1 MTNKNFTKQMIVD
14 EILKIYPKGRVKYLE
29 KGFDRR
35 NYIVDF
41 SKVNSVL
48 GFKPKYTIKK
58 GIEEIIIEIKKNT
71 FNFENKNFYGNYNL
85 NL

>member
-1 MTNKNFTKQMIVD
+1 
-14 EILKIYPKGRVKYLE
+14 
-29 KGFDRR
+29 
-35 NYIVDF
+35 
-41 SKVNSVL
+41 VL